1 MFFGV
6 LLLLFHTFCNEL
18 LIDTSKKRLN
28 IYTLSVI
35 DVVFIAQIVY
45 HVHIIIYPSCYNG
58 NTSLAVAL
66 ISMYS
71 LRDFFNS

>member
-1 MFFGV
+1 M
-6 LLLLFHTFCNEL
+6 
-18 LIDTSKKRLN
+18 
-28 IYTLSVI
+28 LSVI

-45 HVHIIIYPSCYNG
+45 HVHINIYPSCYNG